1 MNLLERVHEA
11 YVYGTRIQRLSEHL
25 SKLIPPSCSLLDVGC
40 GDGQLARSLQRK
52 RPDLRIEGVEIQ
64 LRKQTWIPVTQFDGK
79 SLPYGELCF
88 DGVMLIDVLHHTPEP
103 RRLLQEALRVSRRWL
118 ILKDHILRGPWAG
131 ARLRFM
137 DYVANA
143 RHAVALPYNY
153 LSSEEWNELRR
164 ALDLQIAAEV
174 KQLGLYPWPL
184 DYVFGAKL
192 QFLALL
198 ERVPIATATHPDI
211 GSKSLDP

>member
-1 MNLLERVHEA
+1 MNLLDRLHEG
-11 YVYGTRIQRLSEHL
+11 YVRGRRNRRLSEHL
-25 SKLIPPSCSLLDVGC
+25 SELIPPGCNLLDIGC

-52 RPDLRIEGVEIQ
+52 RPDLRIEGVEVQ

-88 DGVMLIDVLHHTPEP
+88 DGVMLIDVLHHTPDP
-103 RRLLQEALRVSRRWL
+103 RRLLREALRVSRRWL
-118 ILKDHILRGPWAG
+118 ILKDHILGGPWAG
-131 ARLRFM
+131 VRLRFM

-153 LSSEEWNELRR
+153 LSAEEWNELRR
-164 ALDLQIAAEV
+164 VLDLQIAVEV

-198 ERVPIATATHPDI
+198 ERVPTAAATHPDI
-211 GSKSLDP
+211 RSKPLDP

>member
-1 MNLLERVHEA
+1 MNLLDRLHEG
-11 YVYGTRIQRLSEHL
+11 YVQGRRNRRLSEHL
-25 SKLIPPSCSLLDVGC
+25 SKLIPPGCHLLDVGC

-64 LRKQTWIPVTQFDGK
+64 LRQPTWIPVRQFDGK
-79 SLPYGELCF
+79 CLPYGESCF
-88 DGVMLIDVLHHTPEP
+88 DGVMLIDVLHHTPDP
-103 RRLLQEALRVSRRWL
+103 RRLLQEALRVSRRWV
-118 ILKDHILRGPWAG
+118 ILKDHILQGPWTG
-131 ARLRFM
+131 MRLRFM

-153 LSSEEWNELRR
+153 LSAEGWNELRR
-164 ALDLQIAAEV
+164 VLDLQIAAEV

-184 DYVFGAKL
+184 DYVFGGKL

-198 ERVPIATATHPDI
+198 ERVPGAAVTHPGI
-211 GSKSLDP
+211 RSKPLDP